1 MQLLSSIRSVRMHGV
16 VLRVES
22 PVEIE
27 IPDTRNMA
35 NPAARRIWH
44 QWRTNG
50 MTRVDLRSDTV
61 THPSPEMRQAMYD
74 AELGDDVYGD
84 DPTVNRLQ
92 DRAAEMLGKE
102 AGLFVTSGTQGNLVS
117 VLSWARRGDEVLVGD
132 QCHIMNNEAGGT
144 MVLGSVVLYPI
155 KTDSFGFL
163 EPDII
168 QAAVKPRDYHRPPT
182 RLLTIENTH
191 NASSGRALTPD
202 QMKTMA
208 DAGHEKGL
216 KVHLDGAR
224 IFNAAVALDVP
235 ASDLVEHVD
244 SATFCLSKGLS
255 CPIGSV
261 VVGSKDFIDEADR
274 WRKMLGA
281 GMRQVGIVAA
291 AGLVALDTMIHRM
304 QEDHDSARH
313 MASRMAEMPGISVD
327 PERIQTNIIRFD
339 VPAHK
344 GNEIAARLKEEGV
357 HINGG
362 DSDLRIVTHYGVSND
377 DYDFALVAL
386 ERVMKAI
393 A

>member
-1 MQLLSSIRSVRMHGV
+1 MI
-16 VLRVES
+16 
-22 PVEIE
+22 
-27 IPDTRNMA
+27 
-35 NPAARRIWH
+35 
-44 QWRTNG
+44 
-50 MTRVDLRSDTV
+50 RVDLRSDTV
-61 THPSPEMRQAMYD
+61 THPSPEMRQAMYE

-84 DPTVNRLQ
+84 DPTVNKLQ
-92 DRAAEMLGKE
+92 ERAAELLGKE

-117 VLSWARRGDEVLVGD
+117 ILSHARRGDEVLVGD

-155 KTDSFGFL
+155 KTDDFGFL

-168 QAAVKPRDYHRPPT
+168 KAAVKPRDYHKPPT
-182 RLLTIENTH
+182 RLLTLENTH
-191 NASSGRALTPD
+191 NASSGRAINAE
-202 QMKTMA
+202 QMKAMA

-216 KVHLDGAR
+216 SVHLDGAR

-235 ASDLVEHVD
+235 ASDLTEHVD

-261 VVGSKDFIDEADR
+261 VVGSKDFIQEADR

-291 AGLVALDTMIHRM
+291 AGLVALDTMIDRM

-313 MASRMAEMPGISVD
+313 MASRMAEMHGISVD
-327 PERIQTNIIRFD
+327 PERIQTNIVRFG

-344 GNEIAARLKEEGV
+344 GDEIAARLKEEGV
-357 HINGG
+357 YINGG
-362 DSDLRIVTHYGVSND
+362 DSDLRVVTHYGVSGE

-386 ERVMKAI
+386 DRVMGAI